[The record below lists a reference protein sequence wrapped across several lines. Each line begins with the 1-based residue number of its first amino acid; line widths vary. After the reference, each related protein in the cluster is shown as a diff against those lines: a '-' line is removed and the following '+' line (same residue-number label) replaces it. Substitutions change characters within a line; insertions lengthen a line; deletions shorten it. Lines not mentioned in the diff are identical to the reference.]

1 MTDYERD
8 LYRQEIQ
15 RLTEEVKRLR
25 VLLDMWQQSAEMDY
39 AKPVEVPSG
48 PKA

>member
-1 MTDYERD
+1 MTSYERD
-8 LYRQEIQ
+8 LYRREIQ

-25 VLLDMWQQSAEMDY
+25 VLLDMWQQAAQMDQRRS
-39 AKPVEVPSG
+39 EVPSG

>member
-1 MTDYERD
+1 MTTYERE
-8 LYRQEIQ
+8 LYRREIQ

-25 VLLDMWQQSAEMDY
+25 TLLEMWQQSAMMDY

-48 PKA
+48 PRA

>member
-1 MTDYERD
+1 MTNYERE
-8 LYRQEIQ
+8 LYRQEIE
-15 RLTEEVKRLR
+15 RLTEEVKRLT
-25 VLLDMWQQSAEMDY
+25 VLLEMWQQAAMMDY